1 MFERR
6 PSLSILVIGGLI
18 ACVSAWLILTGGVW
32 SAAIAA
38 GFVPLRMTS
47 NVASIEGFAPFVP
60 LWLTPITAAFIHDG
74 WVHLAFNLLSLAI
87 VGTPTQRAVGLRGVL
102 VLLLIGA
109 YASVAAQWLAGP
121 TSPAPMIGASGAISA
136 LIGAYA
142 LLFGGGKAKAIGPVP
157 AHVVHAVWLGVS
169 WTLLNLAIGWASAGS
184 EMPIAGA
191 AHAGGFIAGM
201 LLLRPLLRWRWGVR
215 RVAAGSP
222 D

>member
-6 PSLSILVIGGLI
+6 PSPSILAIGGLI

-74 WVHLAFNLLSLAI
+74 WMHLAFNLLSLAI
-87 VGTPTQRAVGLRGVL
+87 VGTPTQRAVGLRGVI
-102 VLLLIGA
+102 VLLVVGA

-121 TSPAPMIGASGAISA
+121 S
-136 LIGAYA
+136 
-142 LLFGGGKAKAIGPVP
+142 
-157 AHVVHAVWLGVS
+157 
-169 WTLLNLAIGWASAGS
+169 
-184 EMPIAGA
+184 
-191 AHAGGFIAGM
+191 
-201 LLLRPLLRWRWGVR
+201 
-215 RVAAGSP
+215 
-222 D
+222 